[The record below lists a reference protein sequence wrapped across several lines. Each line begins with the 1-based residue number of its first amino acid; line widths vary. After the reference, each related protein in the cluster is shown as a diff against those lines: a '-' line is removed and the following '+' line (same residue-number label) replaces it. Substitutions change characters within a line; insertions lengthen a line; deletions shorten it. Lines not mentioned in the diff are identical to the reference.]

1 MSIIKIKELIQSS
14 IEVKQSL
21 LQNEALVKQI
31 DTVVEVVTKAFENG
45 NSVYFAGNGG
55 SAQTHNI

>member
-21 LQNEALVKQI
+21 LQDEALVKQI
-31 DTVVEVVTKAFENG
+31 ETVV
-45 NSVYFAGNGG
+45 
-55 SAQTHNI
+55 